1 MSWQSK
7 HKEYGNSAAKKAKDA
22 ERKKKEEAARKAD
35 EAGEDIDEEAE
46 DEVDIFLVEDV
57 KDVGNGAPLFAD
69 FALEDWALLQL
80 RMELYYLQSA
90 FSKDVDDPER
100 ASIPDAHIAY
110 YYNKY
115 YKKTLNPKNFGKTTN
130 SELCILVKDTAK
142 IDEKELVLSSVLA
155 DEPDSF
161 DMFVKLTE
169 ENRRE
174 RKRLIEAGDES

>member
-57 KDVGNGAPLFAD
+57 KDVGNGSPLFAD
-69 FALEDWALLQL
+69 FAVEDWALLQL

-90 FSKDVDDPER
+90 FRKDVNDPER

-169 ENRRE
+169 EN
-174 RKRLIEAGDES
+174 